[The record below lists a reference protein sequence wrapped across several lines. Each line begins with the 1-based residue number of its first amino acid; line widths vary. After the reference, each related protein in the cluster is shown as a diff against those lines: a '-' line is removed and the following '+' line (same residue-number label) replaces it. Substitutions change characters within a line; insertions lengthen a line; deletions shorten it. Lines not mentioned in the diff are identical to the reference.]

1 MRTTSMSSAAALAAA
16 TALLASAA
24 AAQDFPDT
32 QRSLGPRP
40 GPSAPS
46 FETRLAGGVAFGVAR
61 PLGTFGRYA
70 NAGYGVQGHALYRL
84 DGSGALAVRLDGGAM
99 RYGRETIRTPLGTG
113 PGGGRVRLDL
123 TTTNDFYWLGVGP
136 QLTAPRGA
144 VRPYA
149 HGTAGFTY
157 LATTSRASGSGSIDA
172 PFAQTTNLGDAQFAW
187 GAGGGVLVPVHRSAR
202 TLVSVDL
209 GAQYRDSGRNA
220 RYLRRGGI
228 RDLPGGDVAL
238 DVIRSRAD
246 VVTWH
251 VGVSVGGRGA
261 R

>member
-1 MRTTSMSSAAALAAA
+1 MRTTRIPCAAGLAAA

-24 AAQDFPDT
+24 AAQNLPDP
-32 QRSLGPRP
+32 QPREGPRP
-40 GPSAPS
+40 GPAPAA
-46 FETRLAGGVAFGVAR
+46 FETRLAGGIAFGVVR
-61 PLGTFGRYA
+61 PLGTFRRYVST
-70 NAGYGVQGHALYRL
+70 GYGVQGHALYRL
-84 DGSGALAVRLDGGAM
+84 DRTGALAVRLDGGAT

-157 LATTSRASGSGSIDA
+157 LATTSRASGSGPVDA
-172 PFAQTTNLGDAQFAW
+172 PFAQTTNLGDGQFAW
-187 GAGGGVLVPVHRSAR
+187 GAGGGVLVPVHRGAR
-202 TLVSVDL
+202 TLVAVDV
-209 GAQYRDSGRNA
+209 GGQYRDNGRNA

-228 RDLPGGDVAL
+228 RDVPGGGVAL

-251 VGVSVGGRGA
+251 VGVSVGGRGS